1 MKAKLT
7 IGALLFLSI
16 GLGVALFLIYQVNEK
31 QRVKADGYIEDIK
44 RERDKVRANLDEQL
58 KVNYTLESAVSN
70 RVAETKSLSLNLTN
84 YVTNFTVVASN
95 LFDTK
100 AKLATTETKL
110 ATTETK
116 LVKAET
122 EVKATEA
129 ALTATK
135 NAMAALEKAKQD
147 EIAQRDAKLAQ
158 LETNKDELSKQ
169 VVVLNGT
176 LTKLNSQISDAERR
190 LAVSEGDREFLL
202 KELKRM
208 QAQKAELERQL
219 NDLEFLREQ
228 INHLRAELSIAKR
241 LDWIR
246 RGLLGG
252 EFKKSGQLLVEGFNR
267 TGTNAAPRLD
277 VEVRRDGTAT
287 PAPAPAPPK

>member
-7 IGALLFLSI
+7 IVALLFLSI

-31 QRVKADGYIEDIK
+31 QRLKADGYIDDLK
-44 RERDKVRANLDEQL
+44 SERDKVRANLDEQK

-70 RVAETKSLSLNLTN
+70 RVAETKTLSLTLTN
-84 YVTNFTVVASN
+84 YVTNLSAVASN
-95 LFDTK
+95 LVETK
-100 AKLATTETKL
+100 AQL

-135 NAMAALEKAKQD
+135 NAMAALEKAKQE

-169 VVVLNGT
+169 VGVLNGT
-176 LTKLNSQISDAERR
+176 LAKLNSQISDAERR

-252 EFKKSGQLLVEGFNR
+252 ELKKGGQLLVEGFNR
-267 TGTNAAPRLD
+267 TGTNVAPRLD

-287 PAPAPAPPK
+287 PAPAPTPAVPK

>member
-7 IGALLFLSI
+7 IVALLFLSI

-31 QRVKADGYIEDIK
+31 QRVKADTYIEDIK
-44 RERDKVRANLDEQL
+44 NERDKVRANLDEQK

-70 RVAETKSLSLNLTN
+70 RVAETKTLSLTLTN
-84 YVTNFTVVASN
+84 YVTNLSAVASN
-95 LFDTK
+95 LVETK
-100 AKLATTETKL
+100 AQL

-135 NAMAALEKAKQD
+135 NAMAALEKTKQE

-169 VVVLNGT
+169 VGVLNGT
-176 LTKLNSQISDAERR
+176 LAKLNSQISDAERR

-252 EFKKSGQLLVEGFNR
+252 ELKKGGQLLVEGFNR
-267 TGTNAAPRLD
+267 TGTNVAPRLD

-287 PAPAPAPPK
+287 PAPAPTPAVPK

>member
-7 IGALLFLSI
+7 IVALLFLSI
-16 GLGVALFLIYQVNEK
+16 GLGVALYLIYDLSRTDKDKAEK
-31 QRVKADGYIEDIK
+31 FVASLRDDSAKIRAD
-44 RERDKVRANLDEQL
+44 LDEQR
-58 KVNYTLESAVSN
+58 KVNSTLESTVAN
-70 RVAETKSLSLNLTN
+70 RVAETKTLSLSLTN
-84 YVTNFTVVASN
+84 YVTNLTAVASN
-95 LFDTK
+95 LVETK
-100 AKLATTETKL
+100 AQL

-135 NAMAALEKAKQD
+135 NAMAALEKAKQE

-169 VVVLNGT
+169 VGVLNGT
-176 LTKLNSQISDAERR
+176 LAKLNSQISDAERR

-252 EFKKSGQLLVEGFNR
+252 EFKKGGQILVEGFNR

-277 VEVRRDGTAT
+277 VEVRRDGTAS
-287 PAPAPAPPK
+287 PAPAPPK

>member
-7 IGALLFLSI
+7 IVALLFLSI

-31 QRVKADGYIEDIK
+31 QRLKADGYIDDLK
-44 RERDKVRANLDEQL
+44 SERDKVRANLDEQK

-70 RVAETKSLSLNLTN
+70 RVAETKTLSLTLTN
-84 YVTNFTVVASN
+84 YVTNLSAVASN
-95 LFDTK
+95 LVETK
-100 AKLATTETKL
+100 AQL

-135 NAMAALEKAKQD
+135 NAMAALEKTKQE

-169 VVVLNGT
+169 VGVLNGT
-176 LTKLNSQISDAERR
+176 LAKLNSQISDAERR

-219 NDLEFLREQ
+219 NDLEFLLEQ

-252 EFKKSGQLLVEGFNR
+252 EFKKGGQILVEGFNR
-267 TGTNAAPRLD
+267 TGTNVAPRLD

-287 PAPAPAPPK
+287 PAPAPTPAVPK

>member
-7 IGALLFLSI
+7 IVALLFLSI

-31 QRVKADGYIEDIK
+31 QRVKADGYIDDLK
-44 RERDKVRANLDEQL
+44 SERDKIRTSLDEQK
-58 KVNYTLESAVSN
+58 KVNSALESDVSN
-70 RVAETKSLSLNLTN
+70 RVAETKTLSLNLTN
-84 YVTNFTVVASN
+84 VVTNLTVVASN
-95 LFDTK
+95 LVETK
-100 AKLATTETKL
+100 AQLATTETKL
-110 ATTETK
+110 A
-116 LVKAET
+116 KAET

-135 NAMAALEKAKQD
+135 TAMAALEKAKQE

-169 VVVLNGT
+169 VGVLNGN
-176 LTKLNSQISDAERR
+176 LAKLNSQISEAERR

-228 INHLRAELSIAKR
+228 INHLKAELSIAKR

-252 EFKKSGQLLVEGFNR
+252 DTKKGGQLLVEGFNR
-267 TGTNAAPRLD
+267 SGTNAAPRLD
-277 VEVRRDGTAT
+277 VEIRRDGTAK
-287 PAPAPAPPK
+287 PAPAPQK